1 MVGQYAKTKGVT
13 ISIISIKGDQ
23 CNIDALTKLSELTG
37 GDVQQV
43 EPKDLINNF
52 SNMLQLQTIA
62 TNVQLKVKLHK
73 GLEFRNQ
80 DALNLSEDKT
90 ILARELGNVNE
101 ETEVTFEYR
110 MKKVKELLKMVD
122 LDMTK
127 ISNLCFQA

>member
-52 SNMLQLQTIA
+52 SNILQYQTIA

-80 DALNLSEDKT
+80 EALNLSEDKT

-110 MKKVKELLKMVD
+110 MKKVKELLKMAD

-127 ISNLCFQA
+127 ITSLPF

>member
-1 MVGQYAKTKGVT
+1 M
-13 ISIISIKGDQ
+13 
-23 CNIDALTKLSELTG
+23 
-37 GDVQQV
+37 
-43 EPKDLINNF
+43 
-52 SNMLQLQTIA
+52 
-62 TNVQLKVKLHK
+62 KLHK

-127 ISNLCFQA
+127 VSSLPFQA